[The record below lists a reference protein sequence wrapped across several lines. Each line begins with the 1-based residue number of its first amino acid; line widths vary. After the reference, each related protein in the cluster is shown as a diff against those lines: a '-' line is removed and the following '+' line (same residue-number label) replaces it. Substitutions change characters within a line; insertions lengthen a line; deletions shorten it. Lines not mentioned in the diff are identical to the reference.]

1 MIAAIVTMLR
11 SRSESSGR
19 RQRAATGPC
28 RYLSRAGATDAVLGT
43 VGSPALAV
51 VIIRSSVCA
60 DNTGT
65 AAERQSPRAIG
76 NHRRHAALGS
86 AIRTLFMTESPFPKP
101 GGLLK
106 AMMYPLAPCS
116 IRAYNVHGLMNA
128 AHQCIAATSTIS

>member
-43 VGSPALAV
+43 VGPPALAV

-60 DNTGT
+60 GNTGI
-65 AAERQSPRAIG
+65 AAEKQSPRAIG
-76 NHRRHAALGS
+76 NHRRHLALGS
-86 AIRTLFMTESPFPKP
+86 AIRILFMTESSFSE
-101 GGLLK
+101 GLPLTQG
-106 AMMYPLAPCS
+106 MM
-116 IRAYNVHGLMNA
+116 
-128 AHQCIAATSTIS
+128 